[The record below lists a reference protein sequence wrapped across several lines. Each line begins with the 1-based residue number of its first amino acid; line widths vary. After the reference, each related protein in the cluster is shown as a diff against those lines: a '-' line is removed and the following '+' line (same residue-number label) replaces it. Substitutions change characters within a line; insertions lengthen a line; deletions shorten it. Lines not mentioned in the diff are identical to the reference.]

1 MYQNLKINWNVHPHP
16 PTLLFQAKL
25 YSFFIQLK
33 LKIVSSVIYKR
44 CSTCKYS
51 VHARLSERHSWERS
65 SPQNPFPSSC
75 TEVWCPPHQFGR
87 QGRDVQRLLWQ
98 SSDRRDSCCHLFS
111 WNPSLSWDPLWSS
124 QCLSSPKWRV
134 WVLCA
139 ILIGLIM
146 VLMKLLTSENTY
158 WHASLI
164 ITSCDRHHQH
174 DLTSEKTKPTSWASP
189 IIPILIAATEAGP
202 HWNCPR
208 LSSREHSHNCH
219 DWNAKMPKSKFQK
232 YMYTKTSKNP
242 VKKIT
247 ACPLAGESWWRD
259 LVNICTIVMTVIIN
273 DQWHNS
279 EKGGGGDSED
289 LTVGLLLWS
298 CIDCLQ
304 KQIVTTL
311 VLPHV
316 VSKEGERETMSW
328 QCFLAL
334 NPFQPASKTKCHH
347 AFIPEHY
354 WCSAT

>member
-51 VHARLSERHSWERS
+51 VHARFSERHSWERS

-134 WVLCA
+134 WVLCI

-146 VLMKLLTSENTY
+146 VLMKLLTSENMRA
-158 WHASLI
+158 WSPPVHH
-164 ITSCDRHHQH
+164 CDRHHQH

-202 HWNCPR
+202 HWNFPR

-219 DWNAKMPKSKFQK
+219 DFF
-232 YMYTKTSKNP
+232 
-242 VKKIT
+242 
-247 ACPLAGESWWRD
+247 
-259 LVNICTIVMTVIIN
+259 
-273 DQWHNS
+273 
-279 EKGGGGDSED
+279 
-289 LTVGLLLWS
+289 LWTFAQLS
-298 CIDCLQ
+298 
-304 KQIVTTL
+304 
-311 VLPHV
+311 
-316 VSKEGERETMSW
+316 
-328 QCFLAL
+328 
-334 NPFQPASKTKCHH
+334 
-347 AFIPEHY
+347 
-354 WCSAT
+354 